1 MLLTRNHYQ
10 NYSRLKFLL
19 DENISKRI
27 IHLIQADL
35 KQVDHLLSN
44 QTGLIA
50 PISDHAVWK
59 FAKEQGYHILT
70 RDEDFIKLSLLYG
83 LPPKVICLNI
93 GNTTNQQL
101 AEIIIRNSEKIKQ
114 FVNQEEYGFLV
125 LKKEL

>member
-1 MLLTRNHYQ
+1 M
-10 NYSRLKFLL
+10 KFLL